1 MKLVFFSS
9 IFLMIVYVAGI
20 KAIAGESPAIRNSE
34 NYLTV
39 SMLEENIRKQ
49 REENFRLEQELA
61 NLQAK

>member
-1 MKLVFFSS
+1 MKLIFFST

-20 KAIAGESPAIRNSE
+20 KAISGETPAIRNSE